1 MGLIMITMKQT
12 GILRKTGRPLSFDRQ
27 AALRRAMLTFW
38 RHGYETT
45 SINDLTAAMG
55 VTAPSIY
62 TAFGDKKRL
71 FLEAMRLYAGVP
83 EDLQASLNSAPTAR
97 DAATAML
104 TAAAHAFTGAQTP
117 RGCLLASATAS
128 GSREAVDVQE
138 AVAEVRRDIVAR
150 LTGRIERD
158 IETGILPETTSAT
171 GLAMLVV
178 ALIQGMSVLARD
190 GIDRVTL
197 LAMAGQAMHCWPPS
211 RQENNG

>member
-1 MGLIMITMKQT
+1 MGLLVITMEQAVKP
-12 GILRKTGRPLSFDRQ
+12 RKTGRPLSFDRQ
-27 AALRRAMLTFW
+27 VALRRAMLTFW

-71 FLEAMRLYAGVP
+71 FMEAMRLYAGVP
-83 EDLQASLNSAPTAR
+83 EDLQASLDAAPTAR
-97 DAATAML
+97 DAAVAML
-104 TAAAHAFTGAQTP
+104 TAAAHAFTGEATP

-128 GSREAVDVQE
+128 GSQDAADVQE

-178 ALIQGMSVLARD
+178 ALIQGMSILARD

-197 LAMAGQAMHCWPPS
+197 LAMAGQAMRCWPPS
-211 RQENNG
+211 RQDDKR